1 MPGLL
6 RKMFGTPQSSNGM
19 IKKSVSTNDPVE
31 QQINERMGVRAKLG
45 ALGGQLPLVGQM
57 MQPQGQFN
65 LNPSMSDPNGMQT
78 ALSQSGF
85 TGQRMN
91 DIQLPEDPQTVA
103 QLKARIDRIARGLR
117 Y

>member
-6 RKMFGTPQSSNGM
+6 RKMFGSQPTNGGM
-19 IKKSVSTNDPVE
+19 IKKSVTPQTDPVE

-57 MQPQGQFN
+57 SQPQGQFN

-91 DIQLPEDPQTVA
+91 DIQLPEDPQTIA
-103 QLKARIDRIARGLR
+103 QLKARIDALMRGSR
-117 Y
+117 